1 MTDEIPTHQDNGAAA
16 PLEEPKAAPVIRF
29 DRGVGAAQVW
39 MSAFLI
45 VAVGVIAY
53 SNILGIP
60 FHAEDRELIVDNAP
74 LHSLTTFPD
83 AVNPDDNPR
92 VLTMVSYALNWKV
105 APGSSAAF
113 HVVNLLLHL
122 ANGVLVF
129 LVCRALLG
137 PSVSPVI
144 PMVAGMLFAVHP
156 LNTESVDY
164 VVGRAG
170 LLSAFFA
177 LVSVLLFLRGA
188 RAVAWEGEAPAE
200 PGGAGLGLPP
210 VLWTDIRAALSVFAY
225 VLAWGADS
233 SVIMLPA
240 LILAADWVVSG
251 RRLFRRLGVHA
262 AFWGVLFALLAVQ
275 YAAGVR
281 GPGLLGKQ
289 AAFAYLVLLALAP
302 LNLSVIH
309 AAPVSSAALVAV
321 PFAIAV
327 FAALLLLMRSP
338 AGVGLLWFLVGLWCA
353 GGKDP
358 AERNAYL
365 GLAGLAMLVPWLMT
379 VLKPPSLRAVGG
391 LVAAGLVIAAGT
403 GTYMRN
409 LVWRDELTLWG
420 DAVKK
425 APDSP
430 LAARNLGRA
439 FLNLRKS
446 AKSGDSNLFSDGY
459 YPVVLGI
466 SGSENGL
473 LSPLFAQNAEENLR
487 RSLSLDPSNVQARS
501 DLAMAIV
508 RQGRTDEAIPL
519 FLDVLRSDIEN
530 QQAALNV
537 ALLLNDKANASGDQ
551 DLLVRSV
558 DYFRRADGLKP
569 LTDEPLARYGM
580 ALLALGEWEEAEG
593 ALQRA
598 VGGDSESPLAS
609 VLKNSRETL
618 KAVRGMEQQSLALLA
633 KDPSDISG
641 LKMRAQ
647 IYALRGQALQSAYV
661 LERLWRE
668 NRQDFATW
676 VLMGY
681 VKANMKEA
689 EEFIKDYPLPAK
701 PAEVK
706 SAWTEVARACAS
718 RGLWDAAKAYLES
731 PGAGAEDL
739 GPALLVLAD
748 IAQEVRQGPRAQ
760 EYLEQA
766 TRAYPSDPRPW
777 LRLCD
782 MAAPVNAS
790 AAARYLSEAQ
800 ARGADAAE
808 AGKRKEKLGGV
819 AVEPAEPGR
828 TIIR

>member
-1 MTDEIPTHQDNGAAA
+1 
-16 PLEEPKAAPVIRF
+16 
-29 DRGVGAAQVW
+29 
-39 MSAFLI
+39 
-45 VAVGVIAY
+45 
-53 SNILGIP
+53 
-60 FHAEDRELIVDNAP
+60 
-74 LHSLTTFPD
+74 
-83 AVNPDDNPR
+83 
-92 VLTMVSYALNWKV
+92 
-105 APGSSAAF
+105 
-113 HVVNLLLHL
+113 
-122 ANGVLVF
+122 
-129 LVCRALLG
+129 
-137 PSVSPVI
+137 
-144 PMVAGMLFAVHP
+144 
-156 LNTESVDY
+156 
-164 VVGRAG
+164 
-170 LLSAFFA
+170 
-177 LVSVLLFLRGA
+177 
-188 RAVAWEGEAPAE
+188 
-200 PGGAGLGLPP
+200 
-210 VLWTDIRAALSVFAY
+210 
-225 VLAWGADS
+225 
-233 SVIMLPA
+233 MLPV

-262 AFWGVLFALLAVQ
+262 AFWGVLLALLAVQ
-275 YAAGVR
+275 YAAGVS
-281 GPGLLGKQ
+281 GPALLGKQ
-289 AAFAYLVLLALAP
+289 AAFAQLVLPAFAP
-302 LNLSVIH
+302 LKLSVIH
-309 AAPVSSAALVAV
+309 AAPASSAALAAV
-321 PFAIAV
+321 PFAMAV

-353 GGKDP
+353 AGGDP

-365 GLAGLAMLVPWLMT
+365 GLAGLAMLVPCLMT
-379 VLKPPSLRAVGG
+379 VLKPPSLRAAGG
-391 LVAAGLVIAAGT
+391 LVAAVLVIAAGT

-409 LVWRDELTLWG
+409 SVWRDELTLWG
-420 DAVKK
+420 DAVRK

-430 LAARNLGRA
+430 VAARNLGRA
-439 FLNLRKS
+439 FLNFGVGMEQHPQAS
-446 AKSGDSNLFSDGY
+446 TVF
-459 YPVVLGI
+459 
-466 SGSENGL
+466 
-473 LSPLFAQNAEENLR
+473 QNAEENLR
-487 RSLSLDPSNVQARS
+487 RSLSLDPTNVQARS

-508 RQGRTDEAIPL
+508 RLDRTDEAIPL

-530 QQAALNV
+530 QQVTLNV

-558 DYFRRADGLKP
+558 DYFRRADSLKP
-569 LTDEPLARYGM
+569 LRDEPLARYGM

-598 VGGDSESPLAS
+598 VGRDSESPHSLS
-609 VLKNSRETL
+609 NPDKLLTPVLKSVQETL

-633 KDPSDISG
+633 KDPSDVSG

-676 VLMGY
+676 VLTGY
-681 VKANMKEA
+681 VKARMKEA
-689 EEFIKDYPLPAK
+689 EEFIKDYALPAK
-701 PAEVK
+701 PVEVK

-731 PGAGAEDL
+731 PGAGAEGL

-782 MAAPVNAS
+782 MATPVNAS

-800 ARGADAAE
+800 ARGADATDVN
-808 AGKRKEKLGGV
+808 KRKEKLGGV
-819 AVEPAEPGR
+819 AVEPAAPGR